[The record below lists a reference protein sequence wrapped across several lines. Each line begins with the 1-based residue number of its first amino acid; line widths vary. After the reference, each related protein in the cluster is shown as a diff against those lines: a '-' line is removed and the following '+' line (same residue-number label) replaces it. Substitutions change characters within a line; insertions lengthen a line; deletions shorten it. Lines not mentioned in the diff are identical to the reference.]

1 MDNNLAVFNSE
12 EFGSVRTILMDSEM
26 WFVGK
31 DVANSLGYT
40 NPQRAI
46 RDHVDEADKGVTEL
60 VTPGGKQKMPVINE
74 SGLYALILASKLPNA
89 QRFKHWITSEVLPS
103 VRKYG
108 VYATN
113 SALKKFLDN
122 PELIMELGAV
132 MLRERDR
139 ANALSD
145 ELKLARPK
153 AEYFDTFISPGDC
166 TNIRNTAKE
175 LQVPERQFCR
185 FLLESRL
192 MYRSPAGTLMPYS
205 KSQKDGLFIVKDF
218 YSKNGFFGAYSL
230 ITPKGKDLIRTMLCK
245 AAG

>member
-12 EFGSVRTILMDSEM
+12 EFGSVRTAVIDNKILFCARDVAVALGYKRPAGAISMHCKGVSVLATPTPGGVQEMKYITEGDVYRLIIRSQLPSAEHFEAWLFDTVVPSIRQHGVYIIDPMLQKMMDNPGLLEKIIDTM
-26 WFVGK
+26 VAERNR
-31 DVANSLGYT
+31 ANSLT
-40 NPQRAI
+40 A
-46 RDHVDEADKGVTEL
+46 
-60 VTPGGKQKMPVINE
+60 
-74 SGLYALILASKLPNA
+74 
-89 QRFKHWITSEVLPS
+89 
-103 VRKYG
+103 
-108 VYATN
+108 
-113 SALKKFLDN
+113 
-122 PELIMELGAV
+122 
-132 MLRERDR
+132 
-139 ANALSD
+139 
-145 ELKLARPK
+145 KLAEVQPK

-218 YSKNGFFGAYSL
+218 YSKSGFFGAYSL

>member
-1 MDNNLAVFNSE
+1 MAADVCKALE
-12 EFGSVRTILMDSEM
+12 IDRTQSRRLD
-26 WFVGK
+26 
-31 DVANSLGYT
+31 D
-40 NPQRAI
+40 
-46 RDHVDEADKGVTEL
+46 DEKGVCSMH
-60 VTPGGKQKMPVINE
+60 TPGGEQNVGIVNE
-74 SGLYALILASKLPNA
+74 YGLYNLILGSRKPEAKA
-89 QRFKHWITSEVLPS
+89 FRRWITHEVLPS
-103 VRKYG
+103 IRRHG

-139 ANALSD
+139 ANALSA
-145 ELKLARPK
+145 ELKIARPK

-205 KSQKDGLFIVKDF
+205 KSQKDGLFVVKDF

>member
-12 EFGSVRTILMDSEM
+12 EFGELRTIMIEGEP
-26 WFVGK
+26 WFVAN
-31 DVANSLGYT
+31 DVCTILDINRTQTRRL
-40 NPQRAI
+40 
-46 RDHVDEADKGVTEL
+46 DDDEKGVCSMH
-60 VTPGGKQKMPVINE
+60 TPGGEQNVGIVNE
-74 SGLYALILASKLPNA
+74 YGLYNLILGSRKPEAKA
-89 QRFKHWITSEVLPS
+89 FRRWITHEVLPS
-103 VRKYG
+103 IRRHG

-145 ELKLARPK
+145 ELKIACPR

>member
-12 EFGSVRTILMDSEM
+12 EFGELRTIMIEGEP
-26 WFVGK
+26 WFVAN
-31 DVANSLGYT
+31 DVCTILDINRTQTRRL
-40 NPQRAI
+40 
-46 RDHVDEADKGVTEL
+46 DDDEKGVCSMH
-60 VTPGGKQKMPVINE
+60 TPGGEQNVGIVNE
-74 SGLYALILASKLPNA
+74 YGLYNLILGSRKPEAKA
-89 QRFKHWITSEVLPS
+89 FRRWITHEVRPS
-103 VRKYG
+103 IRRHG

-145 ELKLARPK
+145 ELKIARPK

-218 YSKNGFFGAYSL
+218 YSKSGFFGAYSL

>member
-12 EFGSVRTILMDSEM
+12 EFGELRTIMIEGEP
-26 WFVGK
+26 WFVAN
-31 DVANSLGYT
+31 DVCTILDINRTQTRRL
-40 NPQRAI
+40 
-46 RDHVDEADKGVTEL
+46 DDDEKGVCSMH
-60 VTPGGKQKMPVINE
+60 TPGGEQNVGIVNE
-74 SGLYALILASKLPNA
+74 YGLYNLILGSRKPEAKA
-89 QRFKHWITSEVLPS
+89 FRRWITHEVLPS
-103 VRKYG
+103 IRRHG

-145 ELKLARPK
+145 ELKIVRPK

-245 AAG
+245 TAG

>member
-12 EFGSVRTILMDSEM
+12 EFGELRTIMIEGEP
-26 WFVGK
+26 WFVAN
-31 DVANSLGYT
+31 DVCTILDINRTQTRRL
-40 NPQRAI
+40 
-46 RDHVDEADKGVTEL
+46 DDDEKGVCSMH
-60 VTPGGKQKMPVINE
+60 TPGGEQNVGIVNE
-74 SGLYALILASKLPNA
+74 YGLYNLILGSRKPEAKA
-89 QRFKHWITSEVLPS
+89 FRRWITHEVLPS
-103 VRKYG
+103 IRRHG

-185 FLLESRL
+185 FLLESKL

>member
-1 MDNNLAVFNSE
+1 MDNNLAIFNSE
-12 EFGSVRTILMDSEM
+12 EFGELRTIMIEGEP
-26 WFVGK
+26 WFVAN
-31 DVANSLGYT
+31 DVCTILDINRTQTRRL
-40 NPQRAI
+40 
-46 RDHVDEADKGVTEL
+46 DDDEKGVYSMH
-60 VTPGGKQKMPVINE
+60 TPGGEQNVGIVNE
-74 SGLYALILASKLPNA
+74 YGLYNLILGSRKPEAKA
-89 QRFKHWITSEVLPS
+89 FRRWITHEELPS
-103 VRKYG
+103 IRRHG

-145 ELKLARPK
+145 ELKIARPK

-218 YSKNGFFGAYSL
+218 YSKSGFFGAYSL

>member
-12 EFGSVRTILMDSEM
+12 EFGELRTIMIEGEP
-26 WFVGK
+26 WFVAN
-31 DVANSLGYT
+31 DVCTILDINRTQTRRL
-40 NPQRAI
+40 
-46 RDHVDEADKGVTEL
+46 DDDEKGVCSMH
-60 VTPGGKQKMPVINE
+60 TPGGEQNVGIVNE
-74 SGLYALILASKLPNA
+74 YGLYNLILGSRKPEAKA
-89 QRFKHWITSEVLPS
+89 FRRWITHEVLPS
-103 VRKYG
+103 IRRHG
-108 VYATN
+108 IYATN

-145 ELKLARPK
+145 ELKIARPK

-218 YSKNGFFGAYSL
+218 YSKSGFFGAYSL

>member
-12 EFGSVRTILMDSEM
+12 EFGELRTIMIEGEP
-26 WFVGK
+26 WFVAN
-31 DVANSLGYT
+31 DVCTILDINRTQTRRL
-40 NPQRAI
+40 
-46 RDHVDEADKGVTEL
+46 DDDEKGVCSMH
-60 VTPGGKQKMPVINE
+60 TPGGEQNVGIVNE
-74 SGLYALILASKLPNA
+74 YGLYNLILGSRKPEAKA
-89 QRFKHWITSEVLPS
+89 FRRWITHEVLPS
-103 VRKYG
+103 IRRHG

-185 FLLESRL
+185 FLLESKL

-218 YSKNGFFGAYSL
+218 YSKSGFFGAYSL

>member
-12 EFGSVRTILMDSEM
+12 EFGELRTIMIEGEP
-26 WFVGK
+26 WFVAN
-31 DVANSLGYT
+31 DVCTILDINRTQTRRL
-40 NPQRAI
+40 
-46 RDHVDEADKGVTEL
+46 DDDEKGVCSMH
-60 VTPGGKQKMPVINE
+60 TPGGEQNVGIVNE
-74 SGLYALILASKLPNA
+74 YGLYNLILGSRKPEAKA
-89 QRFKHWITSEVLPS
+89 FRRWITHEVLPS
-103 VRKYG
+103 IRRHG

-145 ELKLARPK
+145 ELKIARPK

-175 LQVPERQFCR
+175 LQIPERQFCR

-205 KSQKDGLFIVKDF
+205 KSQKDGLFVVKDF
-218 YSKNGFFGAYSL
+218 YSKSGFFGAYSL

-245 AAG
+245 VAG

>member
-1 MDNNLAVFNSE
+1 MDNNLAVFNNE
-12 EFGSVRTILMDSEM
+12 EFGELRTIMIEGEP
-26 WFVGK
+26 WFVAN
-31 DVANSLGYT
+31 DVCTILDINRTQTRRL
-40 NPQRAI
+40 
-46 RDHVDEADKGVTEL
+46 DDDEKGVCSMH
-60 VTPGGKQKMPVINE
+60 TPGGEQNVGIVNE
-74 SGLYALILASKLPNA
+74 YGLYNLILGSRKPEAKA
-89 QRFKHWITSEVLPS
+89 FRRWITHEVLPS
-103 VRKYG
+103 IRRHG

-145 ELKLARPK
+145 ELKIARPK

-205 KSQKDGLFIVKDF
+205 KSQKDGLFVVKDF

-230 ITPKGKDLIRTMLCK
+230 ITPKGKDLIRTLLCK

>member
-12 EFGSVRTILMDSEM
+12 EFGELRTIMIEGEP
-26 WFVGK
+26 WFVAN
-31 DVANSLGYT
+31 DVCTILDINRTQTRRL
-40 NPQRAI
+40 
-46 RDHVDEADKGVTEL
+46 DDDEKGVCSMH
-60 VTPGGKQKMPVINE
+60 TPGGEQNVGIVNE
-74 SGLYALILASKLPNA
+74 YGLYNLILGSRKPEAKA
-89 QRFKHWITSEVLPS
+89 FRRWITHEVLPS
-103 VRKYG
+103 IRRHG

-145 ELKLARPK
+145 ELKIARPK

-185 FLLESRL
+185 FLLESKL

-205 KSQKDGLFIVKDF
+205 KSQKDGLFVVKDF
-218 YSKNGFFGAYSL
+218 YSKSGFFGAYSL

>member
-12 EFGSVRTILMDSEM
+12 EFGELRTIMIEGEP
-26 WFVGK
+26 WFVAN
-31 DVANSLGYT
+31 DVCTILDINRTQTRRL
-40 NPQRAI
+40 
-46 RDHVDEADKGVTEL
+46 DDDEKGVCSMH
-60 VTPGGKQKMPVINE
+60 TPGGEQNVGIVNE
-74 SGLYALILASKLPNA
+74 YGLYNLILGSRKPEAKA
-89 QRFKHWITSEVLPS
+89 FRRWITHEVLPS
-103 VRKYG
+103 IRRHG

-145 ELKLARPK
+145 ELKIARPK

-218 YSKNGFFGAYSL
+218 YSKSGFFGAYSL

>member
-12 EFGSVRTILMDSEM
+12 EFGSVRTAVIDKKILFCARDVAVALGYKRPAGAISMHCKGVSVLATPTPGGVQEM
-26 WFVGK
+26 KYITEG
-31 DVANSLGYT
+31 DVYRLIIRSQLPSAEQFEAWLFDTVVPSIRQHGVYITDPMLQKMVDNPGLLEKIIDTMVAERNRANSL
-40 NPQRAI
+40 
-46 RDHVDEADKGVTEL
+46 TE
-60 VTPGGKQKMPVINE
+60 
-74 SGLYALILASKLPNA
+74 
-89 QRFKHWITSEVLPS
+89 
-103 VRKYG
+103 
-108 VYATN
+108 
-113 SALKKFLDN
+113 
-122 PELIMELGAV
+122 
-132 MLRERDR
+132 
-139 ANALSD
+139 
-145 ELKLARPK
+145 KLAEVQPK

>member
-12 EFGSVRTILMDSEM
+12 EFGELRTIMIEGEP
-26 WFVGK
+26 WFVAN
-31 DVANSLGYT
+31 DVCTILDINRTQTRRL
-40 NPQRAI
+40 
-46 RDHVDEADKGVTEL
+46 DDDEKGVCSMH
-60 VTPGGKQKMPVINE
+60 TPGGEQNVGIVNE
-74 SGLYALILASKLPNA
+74 YGLYNLILGSRKPEAKA
-89 QRFKHWITSEVLPS
+89 FRRWITHEVLPS
-103 VRKYG
+103 IRRHG

-145 ELKLARPK
+145 ELKIARPK

-230 ITPKGKDLIRTMLCK
+230 ITPKGKDLIRTLLCK

>member
-12 EFGSVRTILMDSEM
+12 EFGELRTIMIEGEP
-26 WFVGK
+26 WFVAN
-31 DVANSLGYT
+31 DVCTILDINRTQTRRL
-40 NPQRAI
+40 
-46 RDHVDEADKGVTEL
+46 DDDEKGVCSMH
-60 VTPGGKQKMPVINE
+60 TPGGEQNVGIVNE
-74 SGLYALILASKLPNA
+74 YGLYNLILGSRKPEAKA
-89 QRFKHWITSEVLPS
+89 FRRWITHEVLPS
-103 VRKYG
+103 IRRHG
-108 VYATN
+108 IYATN

-145 ELKLARPK
+145 ELKIARPK
-153 AEYFDTFISPGDC
+153 AEYFDTFISLGDC

-175 LQVPERQFCR
+175 LQIPERQFCR
-185 FLLESRL
+185 FLLDSKL
-192 MYRSPAGTLMPYS
+192 MYRSPAGTLMPYR
-205 KSQKDGLFIVKDF
+205 KSQKDGLFVVKDF

>member
-12 EFGSVRTILMDSEM
+12 EFGELRTIMIEGEP
-26 WFVGK
+26 WFVAN
-31 DVANSLGYT
+31 DVCTILDINRTQTRRL
-40 NPQRAI
+40 
-46 RDHVDEADKGVTEL
+46 DDDEKGVCSMH
-60 VTPGGKQKMPVINE
+60 TPGGEQNVGIVNE
-74 SGLYALILASKLPNA
+74 YGLYNLILGSRKPEAKA
-89 QRFKHWITSEVLPS
+89 FRRWITHEVLPS
-103 VRKYG
+103 IRRHG
-108 VYATN
+108 IYATN

-145 ELKLARPK
+145 ELKIARPK

>member
-12 EFGSVRTILMDSEM
+12 EFGELRTIMIEGEP
-26 WFVGK
+26 WFVAN
-31 DVANSLGYT
+31 DVCTILDINRTQTRRL
-40 NPQRAI
+40 
-46 RDHVDEADKGVTEL
+46 DDDEKGVCSMH
-60 VTPGGKQKMPVINE
+60 TPGGEQNVGIVNE
-74 SGLYALILASKLPNA
+74 YGLYNLILGSRKPEAKA
-89 QRFKHWITSEVLPS
+89 FRRWITHEVLPS
-103 VRKYG
+103 IRRHG

-145 ELKLARPK
+145 ELKIACPK

-218 YSKNGFFGAYSL
+218 YSKSGFFGAYSL